1 MYHST
6 SSPVFLSN
14 HVALPFS
21 FRSIRRCL
29 IHTSLRQSP
38 PFTAFIP
45 HRSLYTAPP
54 RNSSARCGSLP
65 VGSRPSCF
73 GSGCLCRSLRSHRIA
88 SSDYHRRYC
97 RVCFVLSIDYR
108 PSYFGSDNRLRSLHA
123 HRIALLALFP
133 LAGWLL
139 THPSFRQPPDLLH
152 SLTLPFLCSCSLT
165 QSLCSLMLRSTTLS
179 FAQFTQHSC
188 SMANASF
195 RSSGKIC
202 GCQIMIPLP
211 LTFLTHFAIAKSGS
225 PRTKSPPPR
234 LSSAGVTSAHDFALP
249 HATAFA
255 PLASARAS
263 SLRKQKQ
270 VAALPGFSI
279 APFQLK
285 AAFPVR
291 PSPYI
296 LKTFSIFNY
305 RAQ

>member
-1 MYHST
+1 
-6 SSPVFLSN
+6 
-14 HVALPFS
+14 
-21 FRSIRRCL
+21 
-29 IHTSLRQSP
+29 
-38 PFTAFIP
+38 
-45 HRSLYTAPP
+45 
-54 RNSSARCGSLP
+54 
-65 VGSRPSCF
+65 
-73 GSGCLCRSLRSHRIA
+73 
-88 SSDYHRRYC
+88 
-97 RVCFVLSIDYR
+97 
-108 PSYFGSDNRLRSLHA
+108 
-123 HRIALLALFP
+123 
-133 LAGWLL
+133 
-139 THPSFRQPPDLLH
+139 
-152 SLTLPFLCSCSLT
+152 
-165 QSLCSLMLRSTTLS
+165 
-179 FAQFTQHSC
+179 
-188 SMANASF
+188 MANASF